1 MMPYIDC
8 VRGYAVVLVILC
20 HLVYAY
26 PGTPYPVHRLATF
39 GWHGVQLF
47 FLASAVTLLLSWH
60 AEVARHGRASFGR
73 FLIRRVFRIAPAYF
87 AAALLYGWMTPPEN
101 GLDPVQVLAALAFVN
116 VWTPHLMGTV
126 PHGWSVVPGGWS
138 VGVEFTFYAI
148 FPLFAAF
155 AGGLRRALLLVAL
168 CAVAGVASNL
178 VAAALLARSYAPLA
192 VDNFLYF
199 WFPNQMIVFALGG
212 ALYFALKSFSGRRAP
227 DLLARHGTLMPAI
240 ALTLFYATAWLKLPH
255 WLGGGWPFVPGF
267 VVATVCLAGFVLA
280 LGTAR
285 RSLFVNPLAAAMG
298 RVSFSAYLLHYAVIL
313 ITIDAY
319 PALFH
324 TGATGWLAIAAFAAG
339 CIVVLGVVFLLSW
352 CSFQLV
358 ERPMIRL
365 GGKVARLRWPA
376 VAHAR

>member
-1 MMPYIDC
+1 MMQCIDC

-26 PGTPYPVHRLATF
+26 PGIPYPVHRLATF

-87 AAALLYGWMTPPEN
+87 AAA
-101 GLDPVQVLAALAFVN
+101 
-116 VWTPHLMGTV
+116 
-126 PHGWSVVPGGWS
+126 
-138 VGVEFTFYAI
+138 
-148 FPLFAAF
+148 
-155 AGGLRRALLLVAL
+155 
-168 CAVAGVASNL
+168 
-178 VAAALLARSYAPLA
+178 
-192 VDNFLYF
+192 
-199 WFPNQMIVFALGG
+199 
-212 ALYFALKSFSGRRAP
+212 
-227 DLLARHGTLMPAI
+227 
-240 ALTLFYATAWLKLPH
+240 
-255 WLGGGWPFVPGF
+255 
-267 VVATVCLAGFVLA
+267 
-280 LGTAR
+280 
-285 RSLFVNPLAAAMG
+285 MG

-313 ITIDAY
+313 MTIDAY